1 LNDRVDRLNEGLRFL
16 GASPIKKRKLTQK
29 RYSEEKVK
37 KITEAIKK
45 KVFHANDDGPDGVDE
60 DDDDDVT
67 ILRTLQESFNTS
79 TDRSHKVQILTIF
92 RHWSYQKIQVHFP
105 TATRHMITIAKNIAK
120 DKGIL
125 GDPNPKSHPSL
136 GADVTNSIMNFYQ
149 SDEHTQIMPGKKD
162 FVSVIVDGHKIQ
174 MQKRL
179 ILNNLKE
186 LYELFK
192 KDYPEMKC
200 SFSKFASMRPKHC
213 VLAGASGTHSVC
225 VCPIH
230 ENVKLLID
238 GANLKCIT
246 ADSKRPITNYHDCL
260 DRMMCDVQSTNCFLG
275 LCDKCPGVENIIEEL
290 QQTFDDKLIENV
302 KYKQWVTIDRTS
314 LQTLI
319 STVDEFLQLLSNDLK
334 KLLLHSFLVKKQME
348 FLNYKKKNIMKN
360 ECIVICDFSEN
371 YAFVLQNSVQGVH
384 WNNDQAT
391 IHPFSIYYKDNE
403 DEVKVKSF
411 VSISECLHHN
421 TIVVHLFQKQ
431 LVEFIKT
438 NLKGVDKII
447 YFSDGAS
454 AQYKN
459 KKNFINITHHLQDFG
474 IAAEWHFFPTS
485 HGKGPCDG
493 IGGTLKRLAAR
504 ASLQR
509 INNPIRTPQELFTWA
524 TEALHNITCRYSTND
539 EYEKEEQM
547 LSARFQKALTIKG
560 TLQFHCMIPISLQIL
575 EAKKFSLDDKKT
587 IVKIFK

>member
-1 LNDRVDRLNEGLRFL
+1 MPKRVAKKIIGTNVRTDRCFNPFDLSGHSSKALRLRKVTKDQLRQLNVPITAEALKQTICDSCRLRISKSINENKDTDAIEMQEHEKEPSNEESDVKSSSEGTSGFSGGNEKFLNDRVDRLNEGLRFL

-29 RYSEEKVK
+29 RYSEEKIK

-45 KVFHANDDGPDGVDE
+45 KVFHANDDGPDDVGE

-79 TDRSHKVQILTIF
+79 TDRSHKVKILTIF
-92 RHWSYQKIQVHFP
+92 RHWFYQKIQVHFP

-162 FVSVIVDGHKIQ
+162 FVSVI
-174 MQKRL
+174 
-179 ILNNLKE
+179 
-186 LYELFK
+186 
-192 KDYPEMKC
+192 
-200 SFSKFASMRPKHC
+200 FSSMRPKHC

-230 ENVKLLID
+230 ENIKLLID

-290 QQTFDDKLIENV
+290 QQTFNDKLIENV
-302 KYKQWVTIDRTS
+302 KYK
-314 LQTLI
+314 
-319 STVDEFLQLLSNDLK
+319 
-334 KLLLHSFLVKKQME
+334 H
-348 FLNYKKKNIMKN
+348 
-360 ECIVICDFSEN
+360 EN

-403 DEVKVKSF
+403 GEVKVKSF

-421 TIVVHLFQKQ
+421 TIAVHLFQKQ
-431 LVEFIKT
+431 LAEIIKT

-447 YFSDGAS
+447 YFSDGA
-454 AQYKN
+454 N
-459 KKNFINITHHLQDFG
+459 FG

-485 HGKGPCDG
+485 HSKGPCDG

-524 TEALHNITCRYSTND
+524 TEALHNIT
-539 EYEKEEQM
+539 
-547 LSARFQKALTIKG
+547 F
-560 TLQFHCMIPISLQIL
+560 
-575 EAKKFSLDDKKT
+575 DK
-587 IVKIFK
+587 

>member
-1 LNDRVDRLNEGLRFL
+1 MNINHKVFYFLQPENREESCNEESDDKIGSGETSGLSSESTTLMNDRIEYLNKGLSVL
-16 GASPIKKRKLTQK
+16 GSSPIKKRKLTQK

-105 TATRHMITIAKNIAK
+105 TATRHMITITKNIAK

-319 STVDEFLQLLSNDLK
+319 STVDEFLQLLSNDFK

-348 FLNYKKKNIMKN
+348 FLNYKKKKYN
-360 ECIVICDFSEN
+360 E
-371 YAFVLQNSVQGVH
+371 
-384 WNNDQAT
+384 
-391 IHPFSIYYKDNE
+391 
-403 DEVKVKSF
+403 
-411 VSISECLHHN
+411 
-421 TIVVHLFQKQ
+421 
-431 LVEFIKT
+431 
-438 NLKGVDKII
+438 
-447 YFSDGAS
+447 
-454 AQYKN
+454 
-459 KKNFINITHHLQDFG
+459 
-474 IAAEWHFFPTS
+474 
-485 HGKGPCDG
+485 
-493 IGGTLKRLAAR
+493 KR
-504 ASLQR
+504 
-509 INNPIRTPQELFTWA
+509 
-524 TEALHNITCRYSTND
+524 
-539 EYEKEEQM
+539 M
-547 LSARFQKALTIKG
+547 
-560 TLQFHCMIPISLQIL
+560 HCYM
-575 EAKKFSLDDKKT
+575 
-587 IVKIFK
+587 